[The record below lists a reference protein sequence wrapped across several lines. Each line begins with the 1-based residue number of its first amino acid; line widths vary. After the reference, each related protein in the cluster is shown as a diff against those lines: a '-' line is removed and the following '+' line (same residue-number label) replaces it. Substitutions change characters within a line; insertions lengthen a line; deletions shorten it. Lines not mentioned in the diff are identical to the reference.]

1 MLIPSNLTTTISS
14 IALIKILL
22 MRSKKSMAG
31 IPLRLDLR
39 ISPLT
44 NSKSK
49 LASPSKV
56 FEVAPS
62 KSLSFHE
69 TPFVGDEST
78 IILVTESSLPS
89 LKWTFLVVQS
99 AKESSPTLV
108 RTSDRD
114 STSFILFFLNYI
126 IFVTILNSVY

>member
-1 MLIPSNLTTTISS
+1 MLRPSNLTTTVSS
-14 IALIKILL
+14 IPFIRILL
-22 MRSKKSMAG
+22 MCSEKSMAG

-39 ISPLT
+39 ISPST

-56 FEVAPS
+56 FEVAPC

-69 TPFVGDEST
+69 TPFAGDEST
-78 IILVTESSLPS
+78 NILVTESSLPS
-89 LKWTFLVVQS
+89 LKHTFLVVQS
-99 AKESSPTLV
+99 VRESSPTLV

-114 STSFILFFLNYI
+114 STSCILILF
-126 IFVTILNSVY
+126 